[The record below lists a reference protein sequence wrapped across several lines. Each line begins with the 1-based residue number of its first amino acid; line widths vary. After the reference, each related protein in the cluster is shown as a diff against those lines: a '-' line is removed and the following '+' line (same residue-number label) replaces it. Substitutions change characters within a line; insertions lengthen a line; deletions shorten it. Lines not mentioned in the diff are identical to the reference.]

1 MTRPTGT
8 LYKRSSSATIRGG
21 LRNRRLAARRFDRGF
36 GMGKP
41 QESFIAKARARPA
54 GVELEWLVAQL
65 ADEAEYWK
73 HQAQL
78 YERTVEELRVELY
91 ALRLESETSEA
102 WKSRTV
108 IAEDRPVERPKAV
121 VGRGAQMALSV
132 LALLSFLAYA
142 AYRLVAG

>member
-1 MTRPTGT
+1 M
-8 LYKRSSSATIRGG
+8 A
-21 LRNRRLAARRFDRGF
+21 
-36 GMGKP
+36 KP
-41 QESFIAKARARPA
+41 QESFIARARARPA
-54 GVELEWLVAQL
+54 VVELEWLVAQL

-78 YERTVEELRVELY
+78 YERTVEQLRVELY

>member
-1 MTRPTGT
+1 MAFCGAP
-8 LYKRSSSATIRGG
+8 SI
-21 LRNRRLAARRFDRGF
+21 RGF
-36 GMGKP
+36 GMGEP
-41 QESFIAKARARPA
+41 QESFIARARARPS
-54 GVELEWLVAQL
+54 GVEPEWLVAQL

-91 ALRLESETSEA
+91 ALRLESETSGA
-102 WKSRTV
+102 RKPRTV
-108 IAEDRPVERPKAV
+108 IAEERRVGRPKAV

-142 AYRLVAG
+142 VYRLVAG